1 MRGTMMDYPLTLN
14 SILERAGK
22 FFPDVEIVS
31 RCPAH
36 RYAYRDFYAR
46 SLALC
51 AGLRKAG
58 LKPGDRVATLVWNRS
73 QHLECYFGVPVA
85 GGVVHTL
92 NLRLHPDELAYI
104 ANHAGD
110 RFLIVDEP
118 LLPVLEK
125 FRAKVNFERAF
136 VVRHS
141 DAPLANGFED
151 YESLLANAGSVQDFV
166 APNENDAA
174 AMCYTSGTT
183 GQPKGVVYSHR
194 ALVLHSFSICLP
206 DHFNISRHDVVFPAM
221 SMFHANAWGI
231 PFAAVMTGCKLV
243 FPGHDVS
250 PEALLDTLVSEKV
263 TLTGGVPT
271 IWLAVLEAMEKH
283 PGRWT
288 LQKGLKIIVAGSAAP
303 EKLFREFDKYGV
315 TVIQPWGMTET
326 APMATHCTPKPH
338 MSTWS
343 PDRRYEQRAKQGVPS
358 PFIDLR
364 AVNEEGEILWD
375 GVTTGELQVRGP
387 WVTASYFNLE
397 KQPDCWA
404 PDGWLKTGDVVNI
417 DADGYIKITDRA
429 KDLIKSGGEWISS
442 VDLENALVAHPAV
455 REAAVI
461 SVAHPK
467 WQERPLALIVP
478 ADGGPPEKDEL
489 REFLLKKFAKW
500 QLPDDFVFVEE
511 LPHTSTG
518 KLLKTAMRE
527 QYKGWYET

>member
-1 MRGTMMDYPLTLN
+1 MLGTMMDYPLTLT
-14 SILERAGK
+14 SLLERAGK
-22 FFPDVEIVS
+22 FFPEVKVIS

-36 RYAYRDFYAR
+36 RYTYRDFYRRAV
-46 SLALC
+46 ALC

-58 LKPGDRVATLVWNRS
+58 LKPGDRVATLIWNRS
-73 QHLECYFGVPVA
+73 QHLECYFGIPAA

-92 NLRLHPDELAYI
+92 NLRLHPDELAFI
-104 ANHAGD
+104 ADHAGD

-118 LLPVLEK
+118 LLPTLDK
-125 FRAKVNFERAF
+125 FRAKANFERIF

-141 DAPLANGFED
+141 DAQLAHDYED
-151 YESLLANAGSVQDFV
+151 YESLLSEDGTIDDYVGM
-166 APNENDAA
+166 NENDAA

-221 SMFHANAWGI
+221 SMFHANAWGL

-271 IWLAVLEAMEKH
+271 IWLAVLERMEKY
-283 PGRWT
+283 PGRWE
-288 LQKGLKIIVAGSAAP
+288 LPPGLRIIVAGSAAP
-303 EKLFREFDKYGV
+303 ENLFREFDHYGV

-326 APMATHCTPKPH
+326 APMATQCTLKPP
-338 MSTWS
+338 MLAWDD
-343 PDRRYEQRAKQGVPS
+343 DRKYAQRAKQGLPS
-358 PFIDLR
+358 PFVEIR
-364 AVNEEGEILWD
+364 AVNEEGEIPWD
-375 GVTTGELQVRGP
+375 NATAGELQVRGP

-397 KQPDCWA
+397 KQPDSWTH
-404 PDGWLKTGDVVNI
+404 DGWLKTGDVVNI
-417 DADGYIKITDRA
+417 DHDGYIKITDRA

-442 VDLENALVAHPAV
+442 VDLENALVAHPDV
-455 REAAVI
+455 KEAAVV

-467 WQERPLALIVP
+467 WQERPLALVVP
-478 ADGGPPEKDEL
+478 ADAKSPAKEDL
-489 REFLLKKFAKW
+489 RAFLSQKFAKW
-500 QLPDDFVFVEE
+500 QLPDDFVFVQE

-518 KLLKTAMRE
+518 KLFKTAMRE
-527 QYKGWYET
+527 QYKDWYSR